1 LKQSLFFFPAFMHRC
16 ASLSTHEPAQGSQ
29 TRQLHFQIF
38 HRQQAASS
46 LMNLNSRGHFIE
58 CTNPACVMFTQSANP
73 ILLLFT
79 MSHFN
84 GITRVAVYQLHH
96 LHPHPVANNRLHHR
110 IVLSRSHLTRWLN
123 RTLSVVK
130 TRRKTL
136 HIPAYQSR

>member
-1 LKQSLFFFPAFMHRC
+1 MQRC
-16 ASLSTHEPAQGSQ
+16 ASLSTREPAQACQ

-58 CTNPACVMFTQSANP
+58 CTDPARVMFTQSANP

-96 LHPHPVANNRLHHR
+96 LHPRPVANNRLHHR
-110 IVLSRSHLTRWLN
+110 IVLSRSHLTRRLS
-123 RTLSVVK
+123 RTPGAVN

-136 HIPAYQSR
+136 HLPAYQSR